1 MIDLINRKR
10 QEHILTIEDPI
21 EFLHRHKS
29 CIVNQREIG
38 ADAPTSRSPCAPR
51 SARTPT

>member
-1 MIDLINRKR
+1 M
-10 QEHILTIEDPI
+10 TVEDPI

-38 ADAPTSRSPCAPR
+38 ADAQSFRWLSRPR
-51 SARTPT
+51 FVRTPT